1 MRATARRYWGGLLLV
16 GALLLPGF
24 GASGVDLTWS
34 GPPPEFPFLET
45 VTARN
50 QGLQKLSAIAPAL
63 TLTPPLPSA
72 AAMRPSPQEEAVDA
86 SRAVATAAGLEGQ
99 TVVVIR
105 EGQTLWEIA
114 RAHGVAVEALA
125 AANGIGDEDVIH
137 VGQRLVI
144 PGASAAAPAAGRP
157 ARPASRPRGGR
168 SVTVVV
174 ESGQTLWDLAQTYGV
189 PVDAIVEAN
198 GLSGDLIRPGQR
210 LVIPGV
216 AAGAPRRVAAA
227 SRPPGAVSIARG
239 FLWPARGS
247 LRSRF
252 GWRWQRHH
260 DGIDIAAPYGTPI
273 YAAKAGRV
281 VFAGWYYGYGRTV
294 ILDHGNGV
302 TTLYGHASRLLVRVG
317 DQVDAGQPIALVGST
332 GYSTGPHLHFE
343 IRVRGRPLDPLK
355 YL

>member
-16 GALLLPGF
+16 GCLLLPGF
-24 GASGVDLTWS
+24 GATRFELTWS
-34 GPPPEFPFLET
+34 GPPAEFPFLQT

-63 TLTPPLPSA
+63 TLTPPLPSSGDA
-72 AAMRPSPQEEAVDA
+72 RPAPGEPEEASDA
-86 SRAVATAAGLEGQ
+86 LAPARLEGQ
-99 TVVVIR
+99 TVVVVR

-114 RAHGVAVEALA
+114 RAHGVPVEALA

-137 VGQRLVI
+137 VGQRLVV
-144 PGASAAAPAAGRP
+144 PSGDAAPSA
-157 ARPASRPRGGR
+157 ARPASRPRAGR

-189 PVDAIVEAN
+189 TVDAIVEAN
-198 GLSGDLIRPGQR
+198 GLAGGDLIRPGQR
-210 LVIPGV
+210 LVIPG
-216 AAGAPRRVAAA
+216 AA
-227 SRPPGAVSIARG
+227 SSVRRTVASPRSASSVSIARG
-239 FLWPARGS
+239 FVWPARGT

-252 GWRWQRHH
+252 GWRWRRHH
-260 DGIDIAAPYGTPI
+260 DGIDIAAAHGTPI

-281 VFAGWYYGYGRTV
+281 IFAGWYYGYGRTV

-302 TTLYGHASRLLVRVG
+302 TTLYGHASRLVVRVG
-317 DQVDAGQPIALVGST
+317 DHVDAGQLIAHVGST

-343 IRVRGRPLDPLK
+343 IRVNGRPLNPLK

>member
-1 MRATARRYWGGLLLV
+1 MRATARRFWGGLLLV
-16 GALLLPGF
+16 SFVLLPGF
-24 GASGVDLTWS
+24 SVSDVNLPWS
-34 GPPPEFPFLET
+34 SPPADFPFLAT

-63 TLTPPLPSA
+63 TLTPPLPSERSPQPA
-72 AAMRPSPQEEAVDA
+72 AAEADAA
-86 SRAVATAAGLEGQ
+86 SRAIATAASLEGQ
-99 TVVVIR
+99 AVVVVR

-125 AANGIGDEDVIH
+125 AANGIGDEDVIY
-137 VGQRLVI
+137 VGQRLVV
-144 PGASAAAPAAGRP
+144 PGVSAAPAPRP
-157 ARPASRPRGGR
+157 APRPASRPRAGR

-174 ESGQTLWDLAQTYGV
+174 EPGQTLWDLAQTYGV
-189 PVDAIVEAN
+189 TVDAIVEAN
-198 GLSGDLIRPGQR
+198 GLANGNLVRPGQR
-210 LVIPGV
+210 LVIPG
-216 AAGAPRRVAAA
+216 AAADVPRRVVSGAP
-227 SRPPGAVSIARG
+227 SGSAVSIARG
-239 FLWPARGS
+239 FQWPARGT

-252 GWRWQRHH
+252 GWRWRRHH

-281 VFAGWYYGYGRTV
+281 IFAGWYYGYGRTV

-302 TTLYGHASRLLVRVG
+302 STLYGHASRLLVRVG
-317 DQVDAGQPIALVGST
+317 DRVEAGQLIARVGST

-343 IRVRGRPLDPLK
+343 IRVNGRPLNPLK